1 MSDGRKGSNP
11 RPFVI
16 PKEEFNEKWNE
27 IFGEKPILVG
37 YCNTCGKKFSWC
49 ECEPRDLEQ

>member
-1 MSDGRKGSNP
+1 MSDGRKGSSP

-16 PKEEFNEKWNE
+16 SKEEFNEKWNE